1 MSNRKNKAVWSLLRP
16 PENAL
21 SYIFITIIAFLSLFP
36 FIWMIMGATNSTEDL
51 VAGSF
56 KFGTKLG
63 ENFETLTSTIDLP
76 RVLGNTFEIAILG
89 TLASLLVASLAGY
102 GFEIFQSRIR
112 EGIYKTLLLLMMVP
126 FISLL
131 VPLFLLAA
139 KLKMLNS
146 VITVILPLVASIY
159 TIFFFR
165 QSAKAFPRELL
176 EAARLDGLGEFGI
189 FFRIF
194 MPTMKSTYAAA
205 AINLFMI
212 YWNNFL
218 WTLVVMQSENMKTMN
233 LALSSFV
240 YAYVPDYGLLTLAS
254 IITTLPM
261 VLVFFVMQRQFV
273 EGMLG
278 SIK

>member
-1 MSNRKNKAVWSLLRP
+1 MINRKNETIWSLLRAP
-16 PENAL
+16 RNIL
-21 SYIFITIIAFLSLFP
+21 SYIFITIVAFFSLFP
-36 FIWMIMGATNSTEDL
+36 FAWMVMGATNSTEDL

-76 RVLGNTFEIAILG
+76 RVLGVTFEIAILG
-89 TLASLLVASLAGY
+89 TLASILVSSLAGY
-102 GFEIFQSRIR
+102 GFEIFRSRVR

-261 VLVFFVMQRQFV
+261 VFVFFVMQRQFV

-278 SIK
+278 SVK

>member
-63 ENFETLTSTIDLP
+63 ENFETLTSTINLP
-76 RVLGNTFEIAILG
+76 RVLGTTFQIAILG

-102 GFEIFQSRIR
+102 GFEIFRSRIR

-146 VITVILPLVASIY
+146 VFTVILPLVASIF

-165 QSAKAFPRELL
+165 QSAKAFSRDLL

-189 FFRIF
+189 FFQIF
-194 MPTMKSTYAAA
+194 VPTMKSTYAAA
-205 AINLFMI
+205 AIYLFMM

-261 VLVFFVMQRQFV
+261 LLVFFILQRQFV

-278 SIK
+278 SVK

>member
-1 MSNRKNKAVWSLLRP
+1 MINRKNETIRSLLRAP
-16 PENAL
+16 GNIL
-21 SYIFITIIAFLSLFP
+21 SYIFITIVAFFSLFP
-36 FIWMIMGATNSTEDL
+36 FAWMVMGATNSTEDL

-76 RVLGNTFEIAILG
+76 RVLGVTFEIAILG
-89 TLASLLVASLAGY
+89 TLASILVSSLAGY

-278 SIK
+278 SVK

>member
-1 MSNRKNKAVWSLLRP
+1 MINRKNETIRSLLRTP
-16 PENAL
+16 GNIL
-21 SYIFITIIAFLSLFP
+21 SYIFITIVAFFSLFP
-36 FIWMIMGATNSTEDL
+36 FAWMVMGATNSTEDL

-76 RVLGNTFEIAILG
+76 RVLGVTFEIAILG
-89 TLASLLVASLAGY
+89 TLASILVSSLAGY
-102 GFEIFQSRIR
+102 GFEIFRSRIR

-146 VITVILPLVASIY
+146 VVTVILPLVASIY

>member
-1 MSNRKNKAVWSLLRP
+1 MINRKNETIWSLLRAP
-16 PENAL
+16 GNIL
-21 SYIFITIIAFLSLFP
+21 SYIFITIVAFFSLFP
-36 FIWMIMGATNSTEDL
+36 FAWMVMGATNSTEDL

-76 RVLGNTFEIAILG
+76 RVLGVTFEIAILG
-89 TLASLLVASLAGY
+89 TLASILVSSLAGY
-102 GFEIFQSRIR
+102 GFEIFRSRVR

-261 VLVFFVMQRQFV
+261 VFVFFVMQRQFV

-278 SIK
+278 SVK